1 MWTDDAGEIVSV
13 EIQDGE
19 DFLYID
25 DESLAM
31 HWLYTFR
38 LEIDPD
44 SDRNITGHW
53 RSPDSN
59 WEIELEGQQMVQ
71 RGSLDD
77 VEFIIIAPNIDV
89 SPPSGWKLISSD
101 EAPFLNGG
109 GEWKVF
115 QAPVNVS

>member
-1 MWTDDAGEIVSV
+1 
-13 EIQDGE
+13 
-19 DFLYID
+19 
-25 DESLAM
+25 
-31 HWLYTFR
+31 
-38 LEIDPD
+38 
-44 SDRNITGHW
+44 
-53 RSPDSN
+53 
-59 WEIELEGQQMVQ
+59 MVQ

-89 SPPSGWKLISSD
+89 SPPSGWKLIGSD